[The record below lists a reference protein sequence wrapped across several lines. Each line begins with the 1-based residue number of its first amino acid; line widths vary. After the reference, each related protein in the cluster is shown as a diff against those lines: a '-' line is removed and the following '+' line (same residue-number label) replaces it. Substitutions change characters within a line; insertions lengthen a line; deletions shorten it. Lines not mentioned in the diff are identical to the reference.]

1 MSPTLQGGFLT
12 TGPSEKSPVTA
23 VKVER
28 WSRIRDQKGLECHA
42 QWMFGFYPL
51 GSRGKILRRQGRP
64 RVTGRAISAT
74 PKVSINQFPFPPL
87 IWTKHFPIYVH
98 SSAHTTLGE
107 RQSPSSKQM
116 PHEPKYI
123 QIPEPLYPTHFHHW
137 FAGTKHLLSNPEGL
151 GSLHGVEVVE
161 TIGKIYM
168 AVLFCLKKSGWEI
181 RRRGEKSLLLRSL

>member
-1 MSPTLQGGFLT
+1 MRYANHLPTPPCQLSHLFLILGKLQSKLPNGNYSP
-12 TGPSEKSPVTA
+12 
-23 VKVER
+23 
-28 WSRIRDQKGLECHA
+28 
-42 QWMFGFYPL
+42 
-51 GSRGKILRRQGRP
+51 RRN
-64 RVTGRAISAT
+64 VCTE
-74 PKVSINQFPFPPL
+74 
-87 IWTKHFPIYVH
+87 TKHFPIYVH

-137 FAGTKHLLSNPEGL
+137 FTGTKHLLSNPEGL

-181 RRRGEKSLLLRSL
+181 RRRGEKSLLPRSL